1 MLIGHRE
8 IAGSEAFTIP
18 FGLQMIPA
26 TILGV
31 GIHLFPYSPRWL
43 AMVDRNED
51 SLKSLARLRR
61 LSPADSRVQTEW
73 RGILGEVAFQKDVAE
88 KNHPG
93 ITGFKLEIRSWLDLF
108 KKSIIKRTVV
118 ACGIC
123 FFTQVSCVGL
133 LFPTSTLRQHSFPE
147 LTPLSTTLQ
156 LFSRHSVKD
165 ITSL

>member
-1 MLIGHRE
+1 VLIGHRE

-93 ITGFKLEIRSWLDLF
+93 ITGFKLEIRSWRDLF

-133 LFPTSTLRQHSFPE
+133 LFSTFTLRQHSFLE